1 MNDLRFLPSKIHILG
16 NIVMIMNLIAFIR
29 KEILG
34 RVISEISKKISN
46 PLYRIHAPATLFI
59 SYIKIL
65 GLQQAHRKGGTPDLA
80 PPLLPGEGVRH
91 SNRDKREEYERRKRR
106 KPKVKKRKK

>member
-16 NIVMIMNLIAFIR
+16 NIVMIMNLIAYIR

-34 RVISEISKKISN
+34 RVISEISKKISI
-46 PLYRIHAPATLFI
+46 PYRIDAPATLFI
-59 SYIKIL
+59 LYIKIL

-80 PPLLPGEGVRH
+80 PPLITRRRGEAQ
-91 SNRDKREEYERRKRR
+91 
-106 KPKVKKRKK
+106 